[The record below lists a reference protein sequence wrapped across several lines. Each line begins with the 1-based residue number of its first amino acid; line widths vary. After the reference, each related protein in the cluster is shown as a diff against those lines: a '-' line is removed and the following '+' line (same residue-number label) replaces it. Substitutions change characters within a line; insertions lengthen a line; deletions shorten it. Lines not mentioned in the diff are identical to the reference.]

1 MSQAHHNANPRIA
14 GRIGRETGR
23 NAGGL
28 AAGSLRATSGCFSCR
43 YRFAADFRAGA
54 CAAAV
59 IAAAERFWLR
69 HPPESY
75 RIDS

>member
-1 MSQAHHNANPRIA
+1 MSQAHHNANARIA
-14 GRIGRETGR
+14 GRIGRGTGR
-23 NAGGL
+23 NGGGL
-28 AAGSLRATSGCFSCR
+28 AAGSLPDTPGCFSCR

-59 IAAAERFWLR
+59 IAAAEPFSASPSVRL
-69 HPPESY
+69 Y